1 VLTNA
6 AGQVISV
13 ESLLAHQKQHGSL
26 PQGTTLRVSGTKGG
40 PTNIIQ
46 LTGTTKQNPI
56 AQFAVGSQNN
66 IIITSQPK
74 LVVATSATTTTTTT
88 TTCPPTITTTI
99 STTAT
104 KPVARISANKPQT
117 VNTAKFTPKIA
128 QQLINAKLI
137 TTDGQKIVQ
146 PKIFMGQQ
154 NQVKLTTAKNI
165 SLSTKPVTLAANA
178 NTIRMVNAANL
189 NLTHIGGKPVLL
201 ASKGTTIQNIQG
213 QNVILQTQPNTSGG
227 SLVLQ
232 NAVKAI
238 PSTQQNTQNIN
249 IINQQNVVLGPQLK
263 VQTPQQVVFSSG
275 VKSAPSQSISQGH
288 IVLEG
293 HPVRLQTSTA
303 TSTQR
308 VVLASQ
314 GQGGQIVAQQILLPA
329 GFQGT
334 AINIKALQG
343 VKVIPLAQAHGQGR
357 GKVFRR
363 HLIWD

>member
-1 VLTNA
+1 MNNIFI
-6 AGQVISV
+6 IS
-13 ESLLAHQKQHGSL
+13 
-26 PQGTTLRVSGTKGG
+26 GTTLRVSGAKGG

-46 LTGTTKQNPI
+46 LTGTSKQNAI
-56 AQFAVGSQNN
+56 AQFAVASQNN

-74 LVVATSATTTTTTT
+74 LVVPTTSTTTTTTI
-88 TTCPPTITTTI
+88 TTCSSTLTTTITTT
-99 STTAT
+99 ST
-104 KPVARISANKPQT
+104 KPVARITANKSQPQAI
-117 VNTAKFTPKIA
+117 TATKFPPKIA

-137 TTDGQKIVQ
+137 TSDGQKIVQ
-146 PKIFMGQQ
+146 PKIYMSQQ
-154 NQVKLTTAKNI
+154 NQVKIASPKNI
-165 SLSTKPVTLAANA
+165 ALTSKPVTLAATT

-189 NLTHIGGKPVLL
+189 NITHIGGKPVLL

-232 NAVKAI
+232 
-238 PSTQQNTQNIN
+238 QNTVKTIPTTQNNPSIN
-249 IINQQNVVLGPQLK
+249 IVNQQNMVLGPQLK
-263 VQTPQQVVFSSG
+263 MQTPQQVVFSSG
-275 VKSAPSQSISQGH
+275 VKSVTTQGH

-303 TSTQR
+303 TNTQR

-343 VKVIPLAQAHGQGR
+343 VKVIPIAQAHGQAR
-357 GKVFRR
+357 GKSWQMQFNKITKQKY
-363 HLIWD
+363 L